1 MTIQEIIRGESQ
13 NVEFKE
19 MLPKNSE
26 KYIKT
31 IIAFANTQGGQLIV
45 GIDDERQWIVFQMLF
60 RIPVFLRSS
69 RILNFR
75 QWREKPLLQLPSHR
89 VQTGRII

>member
-31 IIAFANTQGGQLIV
+31 IITFANTQGGQLIV
-45 GIDDERQWIVFQMLF
+45 GIDDETQRVTGVDRDSVFKTMEPISGWRGHPGR
-60 RIPVFLRSS
+60 RIRK
-69 RILNFR
+69 R
-75 QWREKPLLQLPSHR
+75 
-89 VQTGRII
+89 